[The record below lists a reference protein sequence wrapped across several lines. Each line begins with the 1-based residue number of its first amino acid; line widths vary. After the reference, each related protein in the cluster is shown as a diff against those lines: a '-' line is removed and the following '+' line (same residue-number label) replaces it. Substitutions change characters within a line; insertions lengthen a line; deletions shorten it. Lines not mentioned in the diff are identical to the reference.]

1 MSYGP
6 SDVIEFKDLNTG
18 GNSAGNGGNGKN
30 HGNLES
36 SQTAKFS
43 PHNKAVGADVD
54 VKNGDDVKQ
63 KASSDGGDANGG
75 KAKVYQELAKAKDY
89 HHDGKGKGH
98 EKEVEVKKAYD
109 LHGKASAD
117 GGKTFSNTSQS
128 SESGHNQSKVSAD
141 TTAYQTNSAKF
152 DQSAN
157 LIAGNGGD
165 GGNHNTAKG
174 GDVAFALVHSN
185 PSTDLKYTELKYT
198 VLKEVDHKPDHYSAD
213 DFLHG

>member
-18 GNSAGNGGNGKN
+18 GNAAGNGGNGYN
-30 HGNLES
+30 HGNLEN

-43 PHNKAVGADVD
+43 PHNKAVGAEVD

-75 KAKVYQELAKAKDY
+75 KAKVYQELAKAKEY
-89 HHDGKGKGH
+89 QHDKKEGH
-98 EKEVEVKKAYD
+98 EKEVDIKKAYD

-117 GGKTFSNTSQS
+117 GGQTTTKTLQS

-141 TTAYQTNSAKF
+141 TTAYQTNSAKI
-152 DQSAN
+152 DQYAN

-165 GGNHNTAKG
+165 GGSHNTAKG

-185 PSTDLKYTELKYT
+185 PSTDLKYTEIKYT
-198 VLKEVDHKPDHYSAD
+198 VLKEVPHHSDHYSAD